1 MRKRLVKSLPPAS
14 STPRVRPQSLLGPV
28 DVLGTPFLT
37 IARNRVLRYNKYIL
51 LNTHTH
57 MERFYPKLVRL
68 RGFNGEIFTVELV

>member
-1 MRKRLVKSLPPAS
+1 M
-14 STPRVRPQSLLGPV
+14 
-28 DVLGTPFLT
+28 T